1 VKRDDLQRLS
11 RIRLA
16 EANTLLRGGHFD
28 GAYYLA
34 GYAVECGL
42 KAVIA
47 RATER
52 YAFPDRTAVNDSYTH
67 NLDKLVKVARLQPEL
82 NVLLSVRP
90 RFALH
95 WAVVKDWNEESRY
108 SRHTPTE
115 ARNLYGAIADRK
127 DGIMRWI
134 RQHW

>member
-42 KAVIA
+42 KAAIA
-47 RATER
+47 RGTRRHE
-52 YAFPDRTAVNDSYTH
+52 FPDLDVVRDSYTH
-67 NLDKLVKVARLQPEL
+67 DVAKLVRVAGLQTDLEQLLRADRDFEL
-82 NVLLSVRP
+82 NWSVVR
-90 RFALH
+90 A
-95 WAVVKDWNEESRY
+95 WNEESRY
-108 SRHTPTE
+108 RLHAQAE
-115 ARNLYGAIADRK
+115 ALDLYSAITTRRSGVMA
-127 DGIMRWI
+127 WI
-134 RQHW
+134 RRHW